1 MENKN
6 NSKFYI
12 IIFILCLLVLALCG
26 YIVYGKTQNSKGT
39 ENIDKN
45 KGKDSVETR
54 KISKLDNSKDWVY
67 DADYQKNTTA
77 DSYSTALKTYYAK
90 DIVVPYININS
101 QYAKTSN
108 EEIKNVFDNLIQKY
122 NDGVNNKIT
131 YIDNCNYQKNIND
144 DYMSTVLTYGIGGTD
159 IIHQNYYTYNISLKT
174 GNELTYEEAYKIVGI
189 DSNNIETKVES
200 AITNIMKDKLQSFK
214 DPKTENGNGIDYPD
228 GTNFDTYNNKSIEN
242 YKSTLSNKSLK
253 YFISDN
259 KKLNI
264 IVKLSIPAGTG
275 EFDTIITVE

>member
-1 MENKN
+1 MKT
-6 NSKFYI
+6 KKIYTAI
-12 IIFILCLLVLALCG
+12 IVILALLVVGLGG
-26 YIVYGKTQNSKGT
+26 YIVYDKTQNSKGT
-39 ENIDKN
+39 ENIAKN
-45 KGKDSVETR
+45 KGKDSIETR
-54 KISKLDNSKDWVY
+54 KISKLDNSKDWIY
-67 DADYQKNTTA
+67 DAEYQKNTTA
-77 DSYSTALKTYYAK
+77 DFYSTAFKTYYVK

-108 EEIKNVFDNLIQKY
+108 EEIKSIFDNLIQKY

-144 DYMSTVLTYGIGGTD
+144 NYISTVLTYGIGSTD
-159 IIHQNYYTYNISLKT
+159 VIHQNYYTYNINLKT

-189 DSNNIETKVES
+189 DSNNIETKVEN
-200 AITNIMKDKLQSFK
+200 AITSVMKEKLQSFN
-214 DPKTENGNGIDYPD
+214 DSIDYPD
-228 GTNFDTYNNKSIEN
+228 GTNLDTYNNKSIQN
-242 YKSTLSNKSLK
+242 YKNSLSNKALK

-264 IVKLSIPAGTG
+264 IVKLNIPAGTE